1 MFVSRRLL
9 LLVLALLLI
18 ALPACTRSASTPPPS
33 TGAAGTPAGTPGASS
48 GLQATMEAVRY
59 ALLTQTA
66 QAAGGGSQPQATSA
80 PSGDTVPTA
89 APPTPTGLLT
99 TPLVTPTPQ
108 LVATSVPTAR
118 PSCPYK
124 YVVKPGDRL
133 FRISINLGYDP
144 DFWMEIAS
152 ANNIVSPWLI
162 YPGQELTIPCES

>member
-1 MFVSRRLL
+1 MLVSRRLPCL
-9 LLVLALLLI
+9 LLALLLLLT
-18 ALPACTRSASTPPPS
+18 ASACTRSASTPPPD

-66 QAAGGGSQPQATSA
+66 QAAGGGAQPQATAA
-80 PSGDTVPTA
+80 PGETVPTA

-99 TPLVTPTPQ
+99 TPLVTSTP
-108 LVATSVPTAR
+108 LATAVPVR

-162 YPGQELTIPCES
+162 FPGQELTIPCED

>member
-1 MFVSRRLL
+1 MFVSRRIG
-9 LLVLALLLI
+9 LLVLALLLV

-33 TGAAGTPAGTPGASS
+33 TGAAGTPAGTQGASS

-66 QAAGGGSQPQATSA
+66 QAAGGGSQPQSTPTPSGEGATSSA
-80 PSGDTVPTA
+80 SA
-89 APPTPTGLLT
+89 TPTGLLT
-99 TPLVTPTPQ
+99 TPLVSPTLQPA
-108 LVATSVPTAR
+108 ATTVPTAR

-162 YPGQELTIPCES
+162 FPGQELTIPCES